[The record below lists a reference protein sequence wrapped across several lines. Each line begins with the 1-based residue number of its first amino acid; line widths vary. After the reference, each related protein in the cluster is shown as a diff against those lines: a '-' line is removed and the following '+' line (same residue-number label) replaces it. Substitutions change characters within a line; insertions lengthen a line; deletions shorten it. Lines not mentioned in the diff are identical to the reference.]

1 MTTEEFISELCK
13 ASGIDTE
20 GIFGRGRKDGWLEA
34 EDEIHKDRQ
43 ITRKNVARICHM
55 FLLKV
60 RKISDMDINKAD
72 CLRDLYDCRV
82 CANHIAQVYLRG
94 IMDASDIRRGGG
106 FLVFGPEGI
115 DDDETNRRHIE
126 RLVSYKASSNS

>member
-1 MTTEEFISELCK
+1 
-13 ASGIDTE
+13 
-20 GIFGRGRKDGWLEA
+20 
-34 EDEIHKDRQ
+34 
-43 ITRKNVARICHM
+43 M

-60 RKISDMDINKAD
+60 RKISDMDINKAS

-115 DDDETNRRHIE
+115 DDDETIRRHIE
-126 RLVSYKASSNS
+126 RLVSYKASDNS